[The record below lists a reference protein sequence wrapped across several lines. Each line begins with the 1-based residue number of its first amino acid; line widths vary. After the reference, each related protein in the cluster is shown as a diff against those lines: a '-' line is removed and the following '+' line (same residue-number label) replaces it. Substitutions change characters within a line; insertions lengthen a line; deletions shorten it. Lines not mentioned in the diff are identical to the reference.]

1 MREAIMAA
9 AQSTA
14 PERVVASHRRRAVI
28 ASTVG
33 TTVEWYDFFLY
44 GTAAAL
50 VFPGGSTYSGVL
62 ASFATQFV
70 GFAAR
75 PIGAAVFGHFGDR
88 IGRKSTLIATLLLMG
103 IATFLIGL
111 LPSHASIGL
120 AAPLLLVL
128 LRIVQGIGVG
138 GEWGGSVLLSMEWG
152 AQRRRGLMA
161 SFPQLGVPL
170 GLLASTGA
178 VRLMEAVS
186 GDGFDTWGWRVPF
199 LLSIVLVGIGLYVR
213 LRVLESPAFAEV
225 KKQQAVV

>member
-50 VFPGGSTYSGVL
+50 VFPRLFFPGGSAYSGVL

-75 PIGAAVFGHFGDR
+75 PIGAAVFGRRPWYRTKTNPSTADMLAKLRRVLIAARFRLAQPEHPSLEEIQTIRLAWEDPAVTAKLEELKGDGYKGIWLDGDR
-88 IGRKSTLIATLLLMG
+88 A
-103 IATFLIGL
+103 
-111 LPSHASIGL
+111 
-120 AAPLLLVL
+120 
-128 LRIVQGIGVG
+128 
-138 GEWGGSVLLSMEWG
+138 
-152 AQRRRGLMA
+152 
-161 SFPQLGVPL
+161 
-170 GLLASTGA
+170 
-178 VRLMEAVS
+178 
-186 GDGFDTWGWRVPF
+186 
-199 LLSIVLVGIGLYVR
+199 
-213 LRVLESPAFAEV
+213 
-225 KKQQAVV
+225 